1 MFVCFFVCGESV
13 GVVFVNVNG
22 LFFVMCVCLFVFLF
36 VVKVWGK
43 QSSYCPL

>member
-22 LFFVMCVCLFVFLF
+22 LFFCDVCLFVCFF
-36 VVKVWGK
+36 VCGESVG
-43 QSSYCPL
+43 